1 MQKSRFAL
9 RAVTFLGVALAFTS
23 VLHAQMPNPYGS
35 PIPVEKAKLVAAAA
49 AAEAQ
54 KNGWTMAISIVDSSG
69 ELAFFEK
76 MDATQLGSIQLSM
89 AKARSAVLFKRPTKA
104 YEDALAAGGIEVRV
118 LKVPDAMPVEAA
130 FRSSK
135 TARSS
140 APSASPAAKARKTA
154 NAPTPPRPWF
164 TRTG

>member
-35 PIPVEKAKLVAAAA
+35 PIPMEKAKLVAAAA

-104 YEDALAAGGIEVRV
+104 YEDALAAGGIGVRV
-118 LKVPDAMPVEAA
+118 LKVPDAIPVEGGVPLIENGKIIGAVGV
-130 FRSSK
+130 SGGQS
-135 TARSS
+135 TQDGQC
-140 APSASPAAKARKTA
+140 A
-154 NAPTPPRPWF
+154 NAAAALVH
-164 TRTG
+164 

>member
-1 MQKSRFAL
+1 MQKPRFAL
-9 RAVTFLGVALAFTS
+9 RAVNFLGVALAFTS

-69 ELAFFEK
+69 ELVFFEK
-76 MDATQLGSIQLSM
+76 MDGTQLGSIQLSM

-104 YEDALAAGGIEVRV
+104 YEDALAAGGIGVRV
-118 LKVPDAMPVEAA
+118 LKVPDAMPVEGGVPLIENGKIIGAVGV
-130 FRSSK
+130 SGGQS
-135 TARSS
+135 TQDGQC
-140 APSASPAAKARKTA
+140 A
-154 NAPTPPRPWF
+154 NAAAALVH
-164 TRTG
+164 

>member
-69 ELAFFEK
+69 ELVFFEK

-104 YEDALAAGGIEVRV
+104 YEDALAAGGIGVRV
-118 LKVPDAMPVEAA
+118 LKVPDAMPVEGGVPLIENGKIIGAVGV
-130 FRSSK
+130 SGGQS
-135 TARSS
+135 TQDGQC
-140 APSASPAAKARKTA
+140 A
-154 NAPTPPRPWF
+154 NAAAALVH
-164 TRTG
+164 